1 MGKESD
7 SVLEEGSAITT
18 AVKRRCF
25 DPTKPLWL
33 PEGSVRAIL
42 ILMLSGTLAGIMIKF
57 AAAHEE
63 IPSSVEK
70 IMMALLP
77 ALVLLIDK
85 YISTRAT
92 EKANGGK
99 INGGQDG

>member
-1 MGKESD
+1 MGEKGD
-7 SVLEEGSAITT
+7 SILEEGSAVTT
-18 AVKRRCF
+18 SVKRRWF

-42 ILMLSGTLAGIMIKF
+42 ILMLSGALAGIMIKF

-85 YISTRAT
+85 YISIRGA
-92 EKANGGK
+92 EKANGEK
-99 INGGQDG
+99 SNGGPSG